1 MANEV
6 KGIDRPL
13 KDILATALVSYY
25 QIPDY
30 QRPYQW
36 TEKNCEKLLD
46 DLFEDYE
53 EDRESD
59 YFCGSL
65 VLVKSDPDS
74 KTETYDIVDGQQR
87 LSTFILLAKVLTTLY
102 NNEVLNNKTSKDFL
116 EKSLGDTDGEKRK
129 RLTFSAIGLNAKD
142 DFQDTLDFFDNLDAS
157 KGKNSKINDPSKGKN
172 SKINDPSK
180 GKNSKINDPSKG
192 KNSKI
197 NDPSKGKNNYL
208 KNAICLINYL
218 REKEI
223 ESINDFIRW
232 LYFKVTF
239 IKTTCTN
246 ISMALRIFSVLNAR
260 GLPLHAIDVF
270 KVELLKK
277 LAKEKDQ
284 EEFVS
289 RWNALRQKCSENK
302 SKFPK
307 RKENKREKNAAEILF
322 SWYLIYL
329 NPVTSG
335 KSMEERLADQF
346 ERLNKPPLEYLKDIE
361 NFYNAYCKVLEMQDR
376 HAHLLSYLA
385 SDFWRVILCTSI
397 LHHYSPQ
404 DIETLKEL
412 LVKFYYQDWVAG
424 QTKSTRSQTCCNI
437 IIALKE
443 KKSVEH
449 IASIVK
455 KYFKDKNITQRFKE
469 NLQDS
474 NLYTKF
480 YFAGKSA
487 KKNSWLKPILILV
500 EYFVSDDSCPKRI
513 QMDKNLHVE
522 HILPQQPGSSS
533 QWVKDFSEEERGLY
547 THSLANLTLLG
558 GKKNTQASNKD
569 FKEKKE
575 IYMGNAVKLGKDKR
589 GREKTFKVMTCYKMT
604 IDIAHKYTEWTPKSL
619 EKRKEELIKIIE
631 SVLTL

>member
-6 KGIDRPL
+6 KGVDRPL

-46 DLFEDYE
+46 DLFSSYE
-53 EDRESD
+53 YYKESG

-65 VLVKSDPDS
+65 VLIVINTDS
-74 KTETYDIVDGQQR
+74 ETNAETYDIVDGQQR
-87 LSTFILLAKVLTTLY
+87 LSTFILLAKVLATLY
-102 NNEVLNNKTSKDFL
+102 DKDLNPTSRELL
-116 EKSLGDTDGEKRK
+116 EKSLGDIDGEKRE
-129 RLTFSAIGLNAKD
+129 RLHFNAMGLNAKD
-142 DFQDTLDFFDNLDAS
+142 DFVYALEHFNDSQAS
-157 KGKNSKINDPSKGKN
+157 KNKNN
-172 SKINDPSK
+172 
-180 GKNSKINDPSKG
+180 
-192 KNSKI
+192 
-197 NDPSKGKNNYL
+197 KNNYL
-208 KNAICLINYL
+208 KNAICLKDYL
-218 REKEI
+218 KEKEI
-223 ESINDFIRW
+223 EDINDFIKW
-232 LYFKVTF
+232 LYFKVVF
-239 IKTTCTN
+239 IKTTCPN
-246 ISMALRIFSVLNAR
+246 VSMALRIFSVLNAR

-277 LAKEKDQ
+277 LANKKDQ

-289 RWNALRQKCSENK
+289 RWSALHQKCSGNE

-307 RKENKREKNAAEILF
+307 RKENKREKNATETLF
-322 SWYLIYL
+322 SWYLTYL

-346 ERLNKPPLEYLKDIE
+346 ERLNKPPLEYFKGVED
-361 NFYNAYCKVLEMQDR
+361 FYNAYCKVLEMQDR

-385 SDFWRVILCTSI
+385 SDFWCIILCTSI
-397 LHHYSPQ
+397 LHHYSDQ
-404 DIETLKEL
+404 DIEALKEL

-424 QTKSTRSQTCCNI
+424 QTRTTRSQTCCNI

-443 KKSVEH
+443 EKSVRY

-455 KYFKDKNITQRFKE
+455 KYLDDKNITQRFRD

-474 NLYTKF
+474 KLYEKF
-480 YFAGKSA
+480 YYTGKTP
-487 KKNSWLKPILILV
+487 KKNSWVKPILILV
-500 EYFVSDDSCPKRI
+500 EYSMSDDPYPKRI
-513 QMDKNLHVE
+513 QMDKNLHIE
-522 HILPQQPGSSS
+522 HILPQQPSSSS
-533 QWVKDFSEEERGLY
+533 QWVKDFSEEERELY

-575 IYMGNAVKLGKDKR
+575 IYMGKTIALDNK
-589 GREKTFKVMTCYKMT
+589 ETFKVMTCYKMT
-604 IDIAHKYTEWTPKSL
+604 IDVAQYTEWTPTSL
-619 EKRKEELIKIIE
+619 EKRKEELIKRIE
-631 SVLTL
+631 SVLAL

>member
-6 KGIDRPL
+6 KGVDRPL

-46 DLFEDYE
+46 DLFSSYE
-53 EDRESD
+53 YYKGSG

-65 VLVKSDPDS
+65 VLIVINTDS
-74 KTETYDIVDGQQR
+74 ETNAETYDIVDGQQR
-87 LSTFILLAKVLTTLY
+87 LSTFILLAKVLATLY
-102 NNEVLNNKTSKDFL
+102 DKDLKPTSRELL
-116 EKSLGDTDGEKRK
+116 EKSLGDIDGEKRE
-129 RLTFSAIGLNAKD
+129 RLHFNAMGLNAKD
-142 DFQDTLDFFDNLDAS
+142 DFVYALEHFNDSQAS
-157 KGKNSKINDPSKGKN
+157 KNKNN
-172 SKINDPSK
+172 
-180 GKNSKINDPSKG
+180 
-192 KNSKI
+192 
-197 NDPSKGKNNYL
+197 KNNYL
-208 KNAICLINYL
+208 KNAICLKNYL
-218 REKEI
+218 KEKEI
-223 ESINDFIRW
+223 KDINDFIRW
-232 LYFKVTF
+232 LYFKVVF
-239 IKTTCTN
+239 IKTTCPN
-246 ISMALRIFSVLNAR
+246 VSMALRIFSVLNAR

-277 LAKEKDQ
+277 LANKKDQ

-289 RWNALRQKCSENK
+289 RWSALHQKCSGNE

-307 RKENKREKNAAEILF
+307 RKENKREKNATETLF
-322 SWYLIYL
+322 SWYLTYL

-346 ERLNKPPLEYLKDIE
+346 ERLNKPPLEYFKGVED
-361 NFYNAYCKVLEMQDR
+361 FYNAYCKVLEMQDW

-385 SDFWRVILCTSI
+385 SDFWRIILCASL
-397 LHHYSPQ
+397 LHRYSDQ
-404 DIETLKEL
+404 DIEALKEL
-412 LVKFYYQDWVAG
+412 LVKFYYQNWVATREEPKK
-424 QTKSTRSQTCCNI
+424 QTNCNI
-437 IIALKE
+437 IKALKE
-443 KKSVEH
+443 KKSVES

-455 KYFKDKNITQRFKE
+455 EYLDYHKITQDFKK

-474 NLYTKF
+474 KLYEQHK
-480 YFAGKSA
+480 KSS
-487 KKNSWLKPILILV
+487 KNSWLRPILILV
-500 EYFVSDDSCPKRI
+500 EYSMSDDPRPKRI
-513 QMDKNLHVE
+513 QMNDFHVE

-558 GKKNTQASNKD
+558 GTKNAQASNLD

-589 GREKTFKVMTCYKMT
+589 GKEKTFKVMTCYKMT
-604 IDIAHKYTEWTPKSL
+604 IDIATNYTEWTPTSL
-619 EKRKEELIKIIE
+619 EKRKEELIKRIE
-631 SVLTL
+631 SVLKL

>member
-1 MANEV
+1 MANESI
-6 KGIDRPL
+6 KGEACQL
-13 KDILATALVSYY
+13 KGILATEFDSYY
-25 QIPDY
+25 QIPIY

-36 TEKNCEKLLD
+36 TEENCEKLLD
-46 DLFEDYE
+46 DLFSSYE
-53 EDRESD
+53 CYKESD

-65 VLVKSDPDS
+65 VLVKSDPNS

-87 LSTFILLAKVLTTLY
+87 LSTFILLAKVLATLY

-116 EKSLGDTDGEKRK
+116 EKSLGDIDGEKRK
-129 RLTFSAIGLNAKD
+129 RLTFNTIGLNAKD
-142 DFQDTLDFFDNLDAS
+142 DFQGALDFFDDLDAS
-157 KGKNSKINDPSKGKN
+157 KGKNSKS
-172 SKINDPSK
+172 
-180 GKNSKINDPSKG
+180 
-192 KNSKI
+192 

-208 KNAICLINYL
+208 KNAICLKNYL
-218 REKEI
+218 KEKEI
-223 ESINDFIRW
+223 ENINAFIKW
-232 LYFKVTF
+232 LYLKVTF
-239 IKTTCTN
+239 IKTTCPN

-260 GLPLHAIDVF
+260 GLPLHAIDIF
-270 KVELLKK
+270 KAELLKK
-277 LAKEKDQ
+277 LANKKDQ

-289 RWNALRQKCSENK
+289 RWNALRQKCSENE

-322 SWYLIYL
+322 SWYLTYL

-346 ERLNKPPLEYLKDIE
+346 ERLNKPPLEYLKGVED
-361 NFYNAYCKVLEMQDR
+361 FYNAYCKVLEMQDR

-397 LHHYSPQ
+397 LHHYSDQ
-404 DIETLKEL
+404 EIKALKEL
-412 LVKFYYQDWVAG
+412 LVKFYYQNWVAEQKEPKK
-424 QTKSTRSQTCCNI
+424 QTSCNI
-437 IIALKE
+437 IKALKE
-443 KKSVEH
+443 KQSVED

-455 KYFKDKNITQRFKE
+455 KYLDDKNITQRFRD
-469 NLQDS
+469 NLKDS

-480 YFAGKSA
+480 YFAGKSV
-487 KKNSWLKPILILV
+487 KKNSWLKPVLILV
-500 EYFVSDDSCPKRI
+500 EYFVSDDPKPKRI

-522 HILPQQPGSSS
+522 HILPQNPDPSS

-558 GKKNTQASNKD
+558 GKKNAQASNLD

-589 GREKTFKVMTCYKMT
+589 GREKPFKVMTCYKMT
-604 IDIAHKYTEWTPKSL
+604 IDVAQYTEWTPKSL

>member
-6 KGIDRPL
+6 KGVDRPL

-46 DLFEDYE
+46 DLFSSYE
-53 EDRESD
+53 YYKGSG

-65 VLVKSDPDS
+65 VLIVINTDS
-74 KTETYDIVDGQQR
+74 ETNAETYDIVDGQQR
-87 LSTFILLAKVLTTLY
+87 LSTFILLAKVLATLY
-102 NNEVLNNKTSKDFL
+102 DKDLKPTSRELL
-116 EKSLGDTDGEKRK
+116 EKSLGDIDGEKRE
-129 RLTFSAIGLNAKD
+129 RLHFNAMGLNAKD
-142 DFQDTLDFFDNLDAS
+142 DFVYALEHFNDSQAS
-157 KGKNSKINDPSKGKN
+157 KNKNN
-172 SKINDPSK
+172 
-180 GKNSKINDPSKG
+180 
-192 KNSKI
+192 
-197 NDPSKGKNNYL
+197 KNNYL
-208 KNAICLINYL
+208 KNAICLKNYL
-218 REKEI
+218 KEKEI
-223 ESINDFIRW
+223 KDINDFIKW
-232 LYFKVTF
+232 LYLRVIF
-239 IKTTCTN
+239 IKTICPN
-246 ISMALRIFSVLNAR
+246 VSMALRIFSVLNAR

-277 LAKEKDQ
+277 LANKKDQ

-289 RWNALRQKCSENK
+289 RWSALHQKCSGNE

-307 RKENKREKNAAEILF
+307 RKENKREKNATETLF
-322 SWYLIYL
+322 SWYLTYL

-346 ERLNKPPLEYLKDIE
+346 ERLNKPPLEYFKGVED
-361 NFYNAYCKVLEMQDR
+361 FYNAYCKVLEMQDW

-385 SDFWRVILCTSI
+385 SDFWRIILCASL
-397 LHHYSPQ
+397 LHRYSDQ
-404 DIETLKEL
+404 DIEALKEL
-412 LVKFYYQDWVAG
+412 LVKFYYQNWVATREEPKK
-424 QTKSTRSQTCCNI
+424 QTNCNI
-437 IIALKE
+437 IKALKE
-443 KKSVEH
+443 KKSVES

-455 KYFKDKNITQRFKE
+455 EYLDYHKITQDFKK

-474 NLYTKF
+474 KLYEQHK
-480 YFAGKSA
+480 KSS
-487 KKNSWLKPILILV
+487 KNSWLRPILILV
-500 EYFVSDDSCPKRI
+500 EYSMSDDPRPKRI
-513 QMDKNLHVE
+513 QMNDFHVE

-558 GKKNTQASNKD
+558 GTKNAQASNLD

-604 IDIAHKYTEWTPKSL
+604 IDIATNYTEWTPTSL
-619 EKRKEELIKIIE
+619 EKRKEELIKRIE